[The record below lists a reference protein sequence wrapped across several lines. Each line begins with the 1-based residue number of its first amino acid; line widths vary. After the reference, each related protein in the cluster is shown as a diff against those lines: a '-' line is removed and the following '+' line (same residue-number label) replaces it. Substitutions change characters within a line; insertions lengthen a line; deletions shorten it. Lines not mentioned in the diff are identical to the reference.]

1 MSTCAHRH
9 HTQDLGAKDGRRGGY
24 ICPMCSGV
32 WSPEPAACPMCG
44 MALEAAAISADA
56 GPNPELI
63 DFVRRF
69 WIGAALT
76 LPLVIVAMG
85 RHMAPDLFAWA
96 PARVLDGL
104 ELVLAAPVVMWCGK
118 PFLERGWSS
127 VRTGNLN
134 MFTLIAL
141 GVGAAF
147 IYSVTATVAP
157 GIFPLAF
164 RDAAGAVGL
173 YFEASAVIILLVL
186 LGQVLELNARERTSG
201 ALRALLDLTPKTVRR
216 VGNDGT
222 ETEVPL
228 SEIGVGDFLRVRPG
242 DSVPVDGTVLHGA
255 SAVDEAMVTGEPL
268 PVEKVVGASVIG
280 GTLNGNGS
288 LVIRAEKVG
297 ADSMLARIVQLVA
310 DAQRS
315 RAPIQ
320 ALADE
325 VSGYFVPAVIGA
337 AFLAFGIWASFGPS
351 PAMAHGLIAAVSVLI
366 IACPCALGL
375 ATPMSIMVATGRG
388 AETGVLV
395 RNAEALERLAKVD
408 TVVVDKTGTL
418 TEGRPSLV
426 EIIAGDGFQEADI
439 LRLAAGLERGSAHP
453 LANAIVGAAEA
464 RGLPPTQAPKDFRSV
479 TGQGVRGMV
488 EGHLVM
494 LGADR
499 FLASAG
505 IQVTPVAR
513 AAEARRATGATALF
527 AAIDDSLAGAL
538 VIADPIKPSTAN
550 ALASLANR
558 SIEIIMLTGDTETT
572 ANAVAEILDIKHVE
586 ADLLPEDKHGIIRA
600 LQADGRVV
608 AMAGDGIN
616 DAPALAQADVGIAMG
631 SGTDIAIES
640 AGVTLVSGDLAGL
653 VRAIDLGRA
662 TMANIRQNLFFAF
675 AYNAIGVPVAA
686 GLLYP
691 LFGLLL
697 SPMFAAVAMSL
708 SSVSVISNA
717 LRLKRTRL

>member
-1 MSTCAHRH
+1 MSTCDHGH
-9 HTQDLGAKDGRRGGY
+9 DHQDLGAKDGRRGGY
-24 ICPMCSGV
+24 ICPMCSSV
-32 WSPEPAACPMCG
+32 WSPVPAACPMCG
-44 MALEAAAISADA
+44 MALETAAISLDE
-56 GPNPELI
+56 GSNPELI
-63 DFVRRF
+63 DMIRRF
-69 WIGAALT
+69 WIGTALT

-96 PARVLDGL
+96 PARALDGL
-104 ELVLAAPVVMWCGK
+104 ELFLAAPVVMWCGK

-127 VRTGNLN
+127 IRTGNLN

-147 IYSVTATVAP
+147 VYSVTATVAP
-157 GIFPLAF
+157 GIFPTAF

-216 VGNDGT
+216 VSNDGT

-228 SEIGVGDFLRVRPG
+228 AEIGVGDFLRVRPG
-242 DSVPVDGTVLHGA
+242 DSVPVDGTVLHGQ

-268 PVEKVVGASVIG
+268 PLEKTVGASVIG

-320 ALADE
+320 ALADQ
-325 VSGYFVPAVIGA
+325 VSGYFVPAVIAA
-337 AFLAFGIWASFGPS
+337 AFLAFGVWASFGPS

-426 EIIAGDGFQEADI
+426 EIIAGDGFEEAGI

-453 LANAIVGAAEA
+453 LANAIVAAAEA

-494 LGADR
+494 LGTDR

-505 IQVTPVAR
+505 IQVAPVAR
-513 AAEARRATGATALF
+513 AAEAHRASGATALF
-527 AAIDDSLAGAL
+527 AAIDNALAGAL

-550 ALASLANR
+550 ALAGLANR
-558 SIEIIMLTGDTETT
+558 GIEIIMLTGDTLTT
-572 ANAVAEILDIKHVE
+572 ANAVAEVLDIKHVE
-586 ADLLPEDKHGIIRA
+586 ADLLPKDKHGIIRA
-600 LQADGRVV
+600 LQADRRVV
-608 AMAGDGIN
+608 AMVGDGIN

-631 SGTDIAIES
+631 TGTDIAIES
-640 AGVTLVSGDLAGL
+640 AGVTLIGGDLTGL

-686 GLLYP
+686 GVLYP

-697 SPMFAAVAMSL
+697 SPMFAAAAMSL